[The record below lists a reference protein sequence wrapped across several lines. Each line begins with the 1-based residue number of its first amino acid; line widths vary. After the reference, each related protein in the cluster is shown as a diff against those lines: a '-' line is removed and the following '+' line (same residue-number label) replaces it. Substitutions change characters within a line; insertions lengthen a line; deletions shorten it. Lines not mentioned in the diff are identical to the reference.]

1 MAVQAFCPDRRFGEL
16 VHFSPFCYHEKVSI
30 YTLLYKDLRPG
41 NSEVSG
47 IGNFRPATNRVLEPA
62 RCFPENVNILSGY
75 YFDRQQEALSMIVVL
90 SKNISAHDKEL
101 VRIYLR
107 DRGFAVRDQQFDG
120 DEIIGAAGKGVA
132 DLRELG
138 LLPGVERVAATN
150 KPYELVSR
158 ETRAEDT
165 IVTIG
170 GQAGNVKIGG
180 SRITVIAGPCA
191 VESREQIRETAE
203 RVRESGAVL
212 LRGGAYKPRTSP
224 YAFQG
229 LGMKGLEYMKEAG
242 EACGMPI
249 VTEVVS
255 PELAVDMKDLTD
267 MFQIGARNMQNFE
280 LLKKVGSLGK
290 PVLLKRGPSAT
301 VEEWLLSAEY
311 LLAAGTKDVVLC
323 ERGIRTF
330 ETYTRNTL
338 DISAIP
344 VVKGLSHLP
353 VIVDPSHAVGIR
365 AKVSSAALAA
375 IAAGADGLTVEV
387 HPRPDDALSDG
398 PQSLYPEQFEKLMRD
413 IEALAP
419 VVGKELLRTPRP
431 NHSAFPGNAGRQGG
445 YAADTAGASGVSG
458 ADGKPVAYNGESGA
472 FAEQALMRIF
482 GEETPRIQVQSFRGI
497 FDAVLDGSAC
507 AGVVPVENSLAGSIH
522 ENYDLFLRY
531 PDIAIVG
538 EVKLRIVHC
547 LIADER
553 ADFDTIS
560 IVRSHPQGFA
570 QCRDF
575 LDKHPSWILEAC
587 NDTASAVTS
596 IAREGA
602 VKVAAIASAAA
613 AKVHGLK
620 VLKEGIETNPLN
632 YTRFLVI
639 SRKISGESSSGL
651 PGLAKD
657 AVAENAELAWTPPSL
672 GSKRPDKASLVFSV
686 PDKPGSLFAC
696 LKIMADRGLNLSKL
710 ESRPIEGKPWEYQFY
725 ADVSIPE
732 QGDFFAV
739 MEEFKTR
746 AEDFRFLGAY
756 RGSL

>member
-1 MAVQAFCPDRRFGEL
+1 
-16 VHFSPFCYHEKVSI
+16 
-30 YTLLYKDLRPG
+30 
-41 NSEVSG
+41 
-47 IGNFRPATNRVLEPA
+47 
-62 RCFPENVNILSGY
+62 
-75 YFDRQQEALSMIVVL
+75 MIVVL
-90 SKNISAHDKEL
+90 SKNISVHDKEL

-107 DRGFAVRDQQFDG
+107 DRGFAVRDQQFGD
-120 DEIIGAAGKGVA
+120 DEIIGATGKGVA

-138 LLPGVERVAATN
+138 LLPGVERVAATS

-158 ETRAEDT
+158 ETKAEDT
-165 IVTIG
+165 IVTVG
-170 GQAGNVKIGG
+170 GQAGTVKIGG

-255 PELAVDMKDLTD
+255 PELAVDMQELTD

-301 VEEWLLSAEY
+301 IEEWLLSAEY

-431 NHSAFPGNAGRQGG
+431 NRSATAFHENAGQG
-445 YAADTAGASGVSG
+445 DAGG
-458 ADGKPVAYNGESGA
+458 ALSGKPVAYNGESGA
-472 FAEQALMRIF
+472 FAEQALMRVF
-482 GEETPRIQVQSFRGI
+482 GEEAPRMQVQSFKGI
-497 FDAVLDGSAC
+497 FDAVLEGSAC
-507 AGVVPVENSLAGSIH
+507 AGVVPVENSLAGSVH

-553 ADFDTIS
+553 ASMDSIS

-575 LDKHPSWILEAC
+575 LDKYPSWVLEAC
-587 NDTASAVTS
+587 NDTATAVTS

-602 VKVAAIASAAA
+602 VKVAAIAGAAA

-620 VLKEGIETNPLN
+620 ILKEGIETNPLN

-639 SRKISGESSSGL
+639 SRKFSGGFSSGL
-651 PGLAKD
+651 PGSAKNAVAKD
-657 AVAENAELAWTPPSL
+657 TSAKNAVAKNAGDAGLAGAAWVPPSL
-672 GSKRPDKASLVFSV
+672 GSERPDKASLVFSV

-696 LKIMADRGLNLSKL
+696 LKIMADSGLNLSKL

-725 ADVSIPE
+725 VDVSIPE
-732 QGDFFAV
+732 QDGFFAV
-739 MEEFKTR
+739 MEDLKTR
-746 AEDFRFLGAY
+746 TEGFRFLGAY